1 MLHGLQDLLLFEIN
15 IYVKNPFKNKDTVEE
30 TSKQPKQPYQF
41 ISDIKETFTEKK
53 AYRSRWVWYH
63 TILAGELFLIII
75 LLIAILTKI

>member
-1 MLHGLQDLLLFEIN
+1 MLYGLLGLLLFEIN
-15 IYVKNPFKNKDTVEE
+15 ICVKNPFKTQEQ
-30 TSKQPKQPYQF
+30 SKQSSQF

-53 AYRSRWVWYH
+53 AYRARWVWYH

>member
-1 MLHGLQDLLLFEIN
+1 MLHGSQGLRLLEIN
-15 IYVKNPFKNKDTVEE
+15 ICVKNPFKNKESVEE
-30 TSKQPKQPYQF
+30 PSKPHYKF

>member
-1 MLHGLQDLLLFEIN
+1 MWHGLLGLHLNEIN
-15 IYVKNPFKNKDTVEE
+15 ICVKNPFKNKEPVEE
-30 TSKQPKQPYQF
+30 TPKQPKQPYQF

>member
-1 MLHGLQDLLLFEIN
+1 MLHGLPDLLLFEIN
-15 IYVKNPFKNKDTVEE
+15 ICVKNPFKNKEPVEE
-30 TSKQPKQPYQF
+30 SSKPPYKF